1 MTRTIQILYNTSMR
15 TKIDTFIKVGKDPET
30 GMWYWE
36 NRKGARSQAIFKNR
50 KQAWA
55 KGSQYIDLLKG
66 KY

>member
-1 MTRTIQILYNTSMR
+1 MK
-15 TKIDTFIKVGKDPET
+15 TKVDTFIKVGKDPDT

-55 KGSQYIDLLKG
+55 KGNQYIDYLKG